1 MICLFLLF
9 FFSSRRRHTRCALV
23 TGVQTCALPICA
35 ETDQFRPTLYH
46 GTQPVNLEG
55 RDPALML
62 DKDLVD
68 HAIRWLHRQHA
79 AAPEKPFFLYYAP
92 GSAHA
97 PHQAPPEWIARFKGK
112 FDNGW
117 DAQRAQT
124 VARQETMGIVPNG
137 TDVTPRP

>member
-1 MICLFLLF
+1 
-9 FFSSRRRHTRCALV
+9 
-23 TGVQTCALPICA
+23 
-35 ETDQFRPTLYH
+35 
-46 GTQPVNLEG
+46 
-55 RDPALML
+55 ML

-137 TDVTPRP
+137 TDVTPRPAQRSEERRVGKECVSTCRSRGTP